1 VTDSPENLL
10 AGKVVVVTGGTAGI
24 GKAMALGFAQAGA
37 DVAYCSRSGEGLEDV
52 AREIEG
58 LGARALPVRADVS
71 QKSEVDSMVARA
83 VEQFGRIDILVN
95 NAAIAVK
102 GQTLDTEEDVWDRV
116 IDTNLKGCYLCC
128 SAAGRVMVKRKQGSI
143 VNIASTMAFRALA
156 NRTAYSVSKA
166 GVIMLTRVMA
176 RELGEHNIR
185 VNAIAPGTVR
195 TRMNESW
202 LGDPDATA
210 AALANIPLGRIA
222 EPEDLVGAALFL
234 ASDNARWIT
243 GSTIV
248 ADGGFL
254 A

>member
-1 VTDSPENLL
+1 MASPGSLL
-10 AGKVVVVTGGTAGI
+10 TGRVALVTGGTAGI
-24 GKAMALGFAQAGA
+24 GKALALGFAQAGA
-37 DVAYCSRSGEGLEDV
+37 NVAYCSRSGEGLEAV

-71 QKSEVDSMVARA
+71 QKRDVDSMIASA
-83 VEQFGRIDILVN
+83 VEQFGRIDVLVN

-116 IDTNLKGCYLCC
+116 IDTNLKGCYLC
-128 SAAGRVMVKRKQGSI
+128 SRAAGRVMVEQGQGSI
-143 VNIASTMAFRALA
+143 INIASTMAFRALA
-156 NRTAYSVSKA
+156 DRTAYSVSKA

-176 RELGEHNIR
+176 RELGEHNVR

-195 TRMNESW
+195 TRMNEPW
-202 LGDPDATA
+202 LDDPDATGA
-210 AALANIPLGRIA
+210 VLAKIPLGRIA

-243 GSTIV
+243 GNTIV
-248 ADGGFL
+248 VDGGFL